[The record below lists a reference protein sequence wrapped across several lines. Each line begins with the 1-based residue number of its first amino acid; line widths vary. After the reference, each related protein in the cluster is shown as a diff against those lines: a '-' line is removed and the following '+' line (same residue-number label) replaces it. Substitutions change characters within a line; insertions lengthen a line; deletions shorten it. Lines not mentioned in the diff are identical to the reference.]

1 MSAKSE
7 MCQRSLAFALIPP
20 PTPVH
25 KTSQW
30 KQAAYLGV
38 LSEHFDKVLSVSDK
52 NLLL

>member
-1 MSAKSE
+1 MSAIL
-7 MCQRSLAFALIPP
+7 SLRFDPP
-20 PTPVH
+20 PPVH